1 MSMTSNT
8 SSGKRKRSA
17 PKFYAVREGRVPGI
31 YHSWEDCKAQTDGM
45 KASFKSFTSLTE
57 AEAFMKGGSASSS
70 SRPNKASKFYGVAI
84 GHVPGV
90 YTDYSSVL
98 AQTKNCA
105 GAKQQAFGTRQEA
118 QAFVD
123 DFRRDSS
130 TPISLRGEMSETSTG
145 KGSKNVDPPSK
156 KQKKDDAASALT
168 NGHIQWEPGMGPLPP
183 DAVDG
188 FDPNLK
194 LDTETGN
201 IRNKTADELNG
212 TRRQPTGDFT
222 GPIHVYTDGS
232 SLGNGKVGAIGG
244 VGVYFGPND
253 ARNISEPLRGER
265 QTNQRAELT
274 AVARA
279 LDHIA
284 IDRSVLIHTD
294 SNYSIKCLTEWFH
307 NWEKNNW
314 RSSSGKPVENRDL
327 VEPILARIR
336 EREMCR
342 AKTDFKWI
350 KGHGSDAGNV
360 AADALAVQGSRNST
374 PGKRSEDIKDIS
386 STLGGTKADY
396 DDAAEYEALFA
407 NLADER
413 AAATSGS
420 PYDYMPEPF
429 AAKHPVREGSE
440 EGLEGLNG
448 IDEGDALGMKME
460 VEGKVDES

>member
-1 MSMTSNT
+1 M
-8 SSGKRKRSA
+8 
-17 PKFYAVREGRVPGI
+17 
-31 YHSWEDCKAQTDGM
+31 
-45 KASFKSFTSLTE
+45 
-57 AEAFMKGGSASSS
+57 
-70 SRPNKASKFYGVAI
+70 
-84 GHVPGV
+84 
-90 YTDYSSVL
+90 
-98 AQTKNCA
+98 
-105 GAKQQAFGTRQEA
+105 
-118 QAFVD
+118 
-123 DFRRDSS
+123 
-130 TPISLRGEMSETSTG
+130 
-145 KGSKNVDPPSK
+145 
-156 KQKKDDAASALT
+156 
-168 NGHIQWEPGMGPLPP
+168 
-183 DAVDG
+183 
-188 FDPNLK
+188 
-194 LDTETGN
+194 
-201 IRNKTADELNG
+201 
-212 TRRQPTGDFT
+212 
-222 GPIHVYTDGS
+222 
-232 SLGNGKVGAIGG
+232 
-244 VGVYFGPND
+244 
-253 ARNISEPLRGER
+253 
-265 QTNQRAELT
+265 
-274 AVARA
+274 
-279 LDHIA
+279 
-284 IDRSVLIHTD
+284 LIHTD